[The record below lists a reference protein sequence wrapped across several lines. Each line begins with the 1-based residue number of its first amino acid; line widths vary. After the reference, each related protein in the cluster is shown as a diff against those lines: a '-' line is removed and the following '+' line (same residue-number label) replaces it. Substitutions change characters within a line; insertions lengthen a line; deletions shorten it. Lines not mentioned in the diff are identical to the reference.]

1 MQRSQD
7 NFQVVQGFFTSLEQ
21 RDRDAALASFDEHA
35 TWDTPAGG
43 PFAGRFFGRAG
54 IGRFLQLLAL
64 AHPDG
69 HMVTELTLHA
79 ESDRVFA
86 EFVWAPLTDS
96 APRVATRSL
105 AVFQLVFNKIN
116 AVREFEAAPVGG

>member
-79 ESDRVFA
+79 QPRGVSAGLQQDQRRARVRSRA
-86 EFVWAPLTDS
+86 HRRLTLAS
-96 APRVATRSL
+96 HRSPHRVR
-105 AVFQLVFNKIN
+105 
-116 AVREFEAAPVGG
+116 P